1 MTRRPGVTAIVLAGG
16 RSSRFGGPKLEAE
29 LGGATLLERAIRA
42 VASVADEIV
51 VAGSPSPVAVEVG
64 GRPIRLVADAQPFA
78 GPMAALAGALRGTE
92 SALAIVVGGDMPALV
107 PAVLATMLLR
117 LASDDGL
124 DAVLLANPVED
135 SAARQV
141 LPLAVRVAAAS
152 AAAATAMDAGDRSLG
167 RFVDRVR
174 SMEIPSAEWLALD
187 PAGRTLLDVD
197 LPADLERIRNEF
209 R

>member
-16 RSSRFGGPKLEAE
+16 QSSRFGSPKLAAE
-29 LGGATLLERAIRA
+29 LHGRTLLEHAIRA
-42 VASVADEIV
+42 VSSVADEVV
-51 VAGSPSPVAVEVG
+51 VAGSSSPVASDPG
-64 GRPIRLVADAQPFA
+64 AGPIRTVADGEPFA
-78 GPMAALAGALRGTE
+78 GPLPALAGALRSTE

-135 SAARQV
+135 SGKRQA

-152 AAAATAMDAGDRSLG
+152 AVAATAIIAGDRSLG
-167 RFVDRVR
+167 RLVDRMR
-174 SMEIPSAEWLALD
+174 SVEIPAAEWLALD
-187 PAGRTLLDVD
+187 PSGRTLLDVD
-197 LPADLERIRNEF
+197 LPADLQRIRNEF

>member
-16 RSSRFGGPKLEAE
+16 QASRFGSSKLSAE
-29 LGGATLLERAIRA
+29 LHGRTLLEHALRA

-51 VAGSPSPVAVEVG
+51 IAGPPSLVTYDPGA
-64 GRPIRLVADAQPFA
+64 RPIRVVADSEPFA
-78 GPMAALAGALRGTE
+78 GPMAALVGVLRGTD

-117 LASDDGL
+117 LALDDAL

-135 SAARQV
+135 SGKRQV
-141 LPLAVRVAAAS
+141 LPLAVRVAAAL
-152 AAAATAMDAGDRSLG
+152 AAATTAINAGDRSLV
-167 RFVDRVR
+167 RLVDRMR
-174 SMEIPSAEWLALD
+174 SMEIPAPEWLALD
-187 PAGRTLLDVD
+187 PVGRTLLDVD